1 MFRGFQ
7 SPRHQK
13 ERERERKKRCMC
25 CLFTPSVH
33 TTQIAQIQFSQAA
46 ITLDGMSLCLCILQ
60 NCQHDGKKT
69 FGRKYKRILLECG
82 VGTVTLI
89 KTLFGFIR
97 QNLMLNRNYNGKS
110 ALPQYLFFC
119 NKLIV
124 EGRMMHR
131 DV

>member
-1 MFRGFQ
+1 MM
-7 SPRHQK
+7 
-13 ERERERKKRCMC
+13 E
-25 CLFTPSVH
+25 
-33 TTQIAQIQFSQAA
+33 
-46 ITLDGMSLCLCILQ
+46 
-60 NCQHDGKKT
+60 KKT

-110 ALPQYLFFC
+110 ALLQYLFFC